1 MNEQDTKL
9 EKALKTSDEILNDIE
24 NSDLSFEQILLKC
37 KKLARLRDDFDA
49 LNWFTAELSG
59 YAQNVDIP
67 GITREDLERYA
78 GFSGRFTVSI
88 DPDKKGELRK
98 YWTPSVSEIEADIQ
112 TNLIALE
119 NLRPPAQFTP
129 AVSKH
134 SFESMY
140 TGPTSS
146 EHVVEKYQ
154 DVLKVLNQSKHSISE
169 LIKSYRSLLSK
180 IKNSVYNYVLNINLQ
195 LRFESVTESIF
206 QNTKVA
212 VDKKL
217 AEICPGAMK
226 KFVAAYDRLNSHNPE
241 EWSQAMSSCRNV
253 LKEFADFVFP
263 AQKEHYKKKNGE
275 ELIVTDDKYKNRLL
289 AFIDKNTVGDKNK
302 FLSSRTADL
311 EIRIHTLN
319 DLLSVGTHIGLDLQ
333 DVRICVLDTYLLIGS
348 LIGMAQEIPNKS
360 LLRTGVSHQ

>member
-9 EKALKTSDEILNDIE
+9 EKALITSDEILNDIE

-37 KKLARLRDDFDA
+37 KKLARLRDDYDA

-59 YAQNVDIP
+59 YGQNVAIA
-67 GITREDLERYA
+67 GITREDLEKYA
-78 GFSGRFTVSI
+78 GFSGRYTVSI
-88 DPDKKGELRK
+88 DPATNNEIRK

-129 AVSKH
+129 AISKH
-134 SFESMY
+134 SYDSMY
-140 TGPTSS
+140 TGPTAS

-154 DVLKVLNQSKHSISE
+154 DVLNALNQKKQSISE
-169 LIKSYRSLLSK
+169 LIKTYRSLLSK

-206 QNTKVA
+206 QATKVA
-212 VDKKL
+212 ADKRL
-217 AEICPGAMK
+217 SEICPDAMK
-226 KFVAAYDRLNSHNPE
+226 KFVAAYDRLNSQNPE

-253 LKEFADFVFP
+253 LKNFADFVFP

-275 ELIVTDDKYKNRLL
+275 ELIVTDDKYKNRLF
-289 AFIDKNTVGDKNK
+289 AFIDKNSVGDKNK
-302 FLSSRTADL
+302 FLSYRTADL
-311 EIRIHTLN
+311 ESRIHILN
-319 DLLSVGTHIGLDLQ
+319 DLLSRGTHIGLDVQ
-333 DVRICVLDTYLLIGS
+333 DVRICVIDTYLLIGS
-348 LIGMAQEIPNKS
+348 LIGIVQK
-360 LLRTGVSHQ
+360 

>member
-1 MNEQDTKL
+1 MNKDQGTIL
-9 EKALKTSDEILNDIE
+9 EKALSISDEILNDIE
-24 NSDLSFEQILLKC
+24 NTDLPFEQILLKC

-59 YAQNVDIP
+59 YGKDIEIP
-67 GITREDLERYA
+67 GIAREKLEKYA
-78 GFSGRFTVSI
+78 EMSGRFTI
-88 DPDKKGELRK
+88 NINPETKQEEKK
-98 YWTPSVSEIEADIQ
+98 YWISSVSEIETDIQ

-129 AVSKH
+129 AISKS

-146 EHVVEKYQ
+146 EYVVEKYQ
-154 DVLKVLNQSKHSISE
+154 DVLNALSQKRYAISE
-169 LIKSYRSLLSK
+169 LIKNYRSLLSK

-206 QNTKVA
+206 QNTKVI

-217 AEICPGAMK
+217 AEISPGAMK
-226 KFVAAYDRLNSHNPE
+226 KFVAAYNRLTSENPE

-253 LKEFADFVFP
+253 LKEFADHVFP

-275 ELIVTDDKYKNRLL
+275 ELVVSDDKYKNRLL
-289 AFIDKNTVGDKNK
+289 AFIDMSTSGDKSK
-302 FLSSRTADL
+302 FLASRMADL

-319 DLLSVGTHIGLDLQ
+319 DLLSKGTHVGLELQ
-333 DVRICVLDTYLLIGS
+333 DVRICVLDAYLLLGS
-348 LIGMAQEIPNKS
+348 LIGLVQK
-360 LLRTGVSHQ
+360 